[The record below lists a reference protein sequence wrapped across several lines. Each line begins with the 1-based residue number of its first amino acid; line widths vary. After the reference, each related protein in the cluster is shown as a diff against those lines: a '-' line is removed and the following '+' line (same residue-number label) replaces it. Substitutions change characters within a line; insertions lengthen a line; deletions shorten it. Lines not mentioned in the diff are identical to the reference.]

1 MSART
6 FSKVPLHSVAL
17 PTEHGGWGFVLE
29 PILLGLLVAASVA
42 GLGLGIAALGIFLVH
57 HPLQLA
63 VRDRMRGKRYPR
75 TVWAERFAIGYAG
88 AAVLAFGLSL
98 VSAPSSFVIPLLIAV
113 PFATVQ
119 IVYASRSRGR
129 EMLPEF
135 SGATAL
141 GGVSPAIALA
151 NGWAPAPAFALWALL
166 IVRAI
171 ASILY
176 VRARLR
182 LERGEVADI
191 RLALAAHGAGVLAI
205 GALAA
210 AGLLPGLAVVAV
222 TILLARAAYGLSSL
236 RKPVRAQVVGFQEM
250 GYGLLTVVLTALGYQ
265 I

>member
-1 MSART
+1 
-6 FSKVPLHSVAL
+6 VAL
-17 PTEHGGWGFVLE
+17 PTEHGGWGFALE
-29 PILLGLLVAASVA
+29 PILLGLLVAPSMV

-88 AAVLAFGLSL
+88 TAVLAFGLSL
-98 VSAPSSFVIPLLIAV
+98 VSTQSGFLVPLLIAV
-113 PFATVQ
+113 PFALVQ
-119 IVYASRSRGR
+119 IIYTVRNRGR

-135 SGATAL
+135 SGAVAL
-141 GGVSPAIALA
+141 AGVAPAIALA
-151 NGWAPAPAFALWALL
+151 SGWAAAPAFALWGLL
-166 IVRAI
+166 IVRAT

-182 LERGEVADI
+182 LERGEAADI

-222 TILLARAAYGLSSL
+222 MALLARAAYGLSSL
-236 RKPVRAQVVGFQEM
+236 RKPVRAQVVGFQEL
-250 GYGLLTVVLTALGYQ
+250 GYGLLTVILTALGYRL
-265 I
+265 